1 MKRTKKYWTGAVFQ
15 PGQFSNLGSCPTG
28 AVVTLGQ
35 LSTWTVVLPGQL
47 SNLDSCPTWAV
58 VQPGQ
63 LLPGQLSAW
72 TVVTRA
78 VVVAPIFVYI
88 ICIARKSPL
97 TTMAPYAKLYTSS
110 ISPAFYL

>member
-1 MKRTKKYWTGAVFQ
+1 MTRILTFTCVHFKVNLQIVFVFWTGAFFQ

-72 TVVTRA
+72 TVVTWA
-78 VVVAPIFVYI
+78 VVVTPLWALVEFV
-88 ICIARKSPL
+88 CQVLLA
-97 TTMAPYAKLYTSS
+97 
-110 ISPAFYL
+110 